1 MARCRDAIQNG
12 RWAEL
17 IGIVQGIAA
26 KAQRIVEVGRATI
39 ENASD
44 QSYKIALS
52 RAVEALERGSIP
64 CEQYNAVWYQQL
76 LL

>member
-12 RWAEL
+12 KWAEL

-44 QSYKIALS
+44 QSYKTALS
-52 RAVEALERGSIP
+52 RAVEALERGTSPWQMQPDVI
-64 CEQYNAVWYQQL
+64 ADHFSH
-76 LL
+76 